1 MAATLRIDGKGEV
14 MLGPRRPL
22 TVPGRLAIHRQLA
35 YAEFL
40 ARTRAPSPQ
49 PVMAM
54 SISVPTP

>member
-40 ARTRAPSPQ
+40 ARTRAQ
-49 PVMAM
+49 W
-54 SISVPTP
+54 